1 MRTAEGPESSVSPVP
16 GGVDVEADEDCGSVA
31 PRLRARFGL
40 RRENI
45 PESLR
50 RCAVAQIHDSMV
62 NPRIEVLLSKV
73 DSRFTLVSLG
83 AQRARQINAY
93 FNQLGEGQG
102 SNVPPQ
108 VTSLARKPLSIAF
121 EEISADKIIPVRV
134 DPVELLIEDVVEG
147 SEETIE
153 LAEAI
158 DEAPDGD

>member
-1 MRTAEGPESSVSPVP
+1 M
-16 GGVDVEADEDCGSVA
+16 
-31 PRLRARFGL
+31 
-40 RRENI
+40 
-45 PESLR
+45 
-50 RCAVAQIHDSMV
+50 AQIHDSMV

-134 DPVELLIEDVVEG
+134 DPTELLVDDVVEG
-147 SEETIE
+147 IEETVE

>member
-1 MRTAEGPESSVSPVP
+1 M
-16 GGVDVEADEDCGSVA
+16 
-31 PRLRARFGL
+31 
-40 RRENI
+40 
-45 PESLR
+45 
-50 RCAVAQIHDSMV
+50 AQIHDSMV

-121 EEISADKIIPVRV
+121 EEISADKIVPVRLDPTEIIV
-134 DPVELLIEDVVEG
+134 DDVIEG
-147 SEETIE
+147 IEETVE

-158 DEAPDGD
+158 DEAPEGD

>member
-1 MRTAEGPESSVSPVP
+1 M
-16 GGVDVEADEDCGSVA
+16 
-31 PRLRARFGL
+31 
-40 RRENI
+40 
-45 PESLR
+45 
-50 RCAVAQIHDSMV
+50 AQIHDSMV

-108 VTSLARKPLSIAF
+108 VTSLAREPLSIAF

-134 DPVELLIEDVVEG
+134 DPAELLLEDVVEG
-147 SEETIE
+147 IDETVE

-158 DEAPDGD
+158 DEAPEAD

>member
-1 MRTAEGPESSVSPVP
+1 M
-16 GGVDVEADEDCGSVA
+16 
-31 PRLRARFGL
+31 
-40 RRENI
+40 
-45 PESLR
+45 
-50 RCAVAQIHDSMV
+50 AQIHDSMV

-121 EEISADKIIPVRV
+121 EEISADKIIPVRI
-134 DPVELLIEDVVEG
+134 DPSELLLEEVVEG
-147 SEETIE
+147 IEETVE

-158 DEAPDGD
+158 DEAPEAD